1 MRREVRISG
10 FGGQGVILAG
20 VVLGRAAAVYEGY
33 NAVQT
38 QSYGPEARG
47 GASRS
52 DVIVS
57 DEEIMYPYVR
67 RPHYL
72 VTMSQ
77 EAYDRYAP
85 RVREDGLI
93 VYDSTLVEPSEEHD
107 VEHVGVP
114 ATRIAEE
121 RLGLRI
127 VANMVIL
134 GALRELTDLVSEEAL
149 KRAVRDAVP
158 PGTEEI
164 NVKAVEQGAR
174 GIRE

>member
-1 MRREVRISG
+1 MKREVRISG
-10 FGGQGVILAG
+10 FGGQGIVLAG
-20 VVLGRAAAVYEGY
+20 VVLGRAAAVYEEY

-52 DVIVS
+52 DVIIS

-67 RPHYL
+67 EPDYL
-72 VTMSQ
+72 VAMSQ
-77 EAYDRYAP
+77 EAYDKYAP
-85 RVREDGLI
+85 EVKEDGLI
-93 VYDSTLVEPSEEHD
+93 VYDSTLVEPHRDDD

-114 ATRIAEE
+114 ATKLAEE
-121 RLGLRI
+121 ELGRRI

-149 KRAVRDAVP
+149 KRAVEDAVP

-164 NVKAVEQGAR
+164 NVKAVELGAR
-174 GIRE
+174 GVRE

>member
-1 MRREVRISG
+1 MKREVRISG
-10 FGGQGVILAG
+10 FGGQGIVLAG
-20 VVLGRAAAVYEGY
+20 VVLGRAAAVYEEY

-52 DVIVS
+52 DVIIS

-67 RPHYL
+67 EPDYL
-72 VTMSQ
+72 VAMSQ
-77 EAYDRYAP
+77 EAYDKYAP
-85 RVREDGLI
+85 EVKEDGLV
-93 VYDSTLVEPSEEHD
+93 VYDSTLVEPHRDD

-114 ATRIAEE
+114 ATKLAEE
-121 RLGLRI
+121 ELGRRI

-149 KRAVRDAVP
+149 KRAVEDAVP

-164 NVKAVEQGAR
+164 NVKAVELGAR
-174 GIRE
+174 GVRE

>member
-1 MRREVRISG
+1 MRKEVRISG

-85 RVREDGLI
+85 QVREDGLI
-93 VYDSTLVEPSEEHD
+93 VYDSTLVEPNEEHD

-121 RLGLRI
+121 QLGLRI

-158 PGTEEI
+158 PGTEEV
-164 NVKAVEQGAR
+164 NVRAVEQGAR
-174 GIRE
+174 GVRE

>member
-1 MRREVRISG
+1 MKREVRISG
-10 FGGQGVILAG
+10 FGGQGIVLAG
-20 VVLGRAAAVYEGY
+20 VVLGRAAAVYEEY

-52 DVIVS
+52 DVIIS

-67 RPHYL
+67 EPDYL
-72 VTMSQ
+72 VAMSQ
-77 EAYDRYAP
+77 EAYDKYAP
-85 RVREDGLI
+85 EVKEDGLV
-93 VYDSTLVEPSEEHD
+93 VYDSTLVEPHRDDD

-114 ATRIAEE
+114 ATKLAEE
-121 RLGLRI
+121 ELGRRI

-149 KRAVRDAVP
+149 KRAVEDAVP

-164 NVKAVEQGAR
+164 NVKAVELGAR
-174 GIRE
+174 GVRE